1 MKIGKIS
8 IYGFAILCSVV
19 FLYPLFFNL
28 ISSFKDNE
36 GIYNEIL
43 AMPSKW
49 RFENFVA
56 AFESAKIHISIINSL
71 IYATFGTLLALILGL
86 LASYPLAR
94 FNFKLNTPL
103 YLYYTLGLMIPVFS
117 MLIPI
122 SRIITAVNGFNN
134 YFVMIILYA
143 VFELPLTIFLIT
155 GYMKDLPKELDESAI
170 MDGCGPYRLLFQILA
185 PLTMP
190 AISTAGILAFFSI
203 YNDLV
208 WNVLFITDHDM
219 YNISMGLLTFVGKMG
234 TSDMGPMFASIF
246 ITIIPTIIVYLFFQ
260 EKIEKGLGSGSVKG

>member
-1 MKIGKIS
+1 MKKSKIF
-8 IYGFAILCSVV
+8 IYSFSILCSIV
-19 FLYPLFFNL
+19 FLYPLFFNF
-28 ISSFKDNE
+28 ISSFKDND

-43 AMPSKW
+43 ALPSHW
-49 RFENFVA
+49 RFENFIVA
-56 AFESAKIHISIINSL
+56 FKSANIHIAILNSL
-71 IYATFGTLLALILGL
+71 IYATGGTFLALVLGL
-86 LASYPLAR
+86 LSSYPLAR
-94 FNFKLNTPL
+94 LKFKLNTPI
-103 YLYYTLGLMIPVFS
+103 YLYFTLGLMIPVFS

-122 SRIITAVNGFNN
+122 SRIITAINGFNN
-134 YFVMIILYA
+134 YIVMIILYA

-155 GYMKDLPKELDESAI
+155 GYMKGIPRELDESAI
-170 MDGCGPYRLLFQILA
+170 MDGCGPFRLLFQILA

-190 AISTAGILAFFSI
+190 AISTSGILAFFSI

-208 WNVLFITDHDM
+208 WNVLFINNHNM

-234 TSDMGPMFASIF
+234 SSQMGPTFASIF